1 MRVVR
6 HIRTGR
12 IGSRFFS
19 TDSSRLR
26 LSLLE
31 DLALLA
37 PFADRSVRAT
47 QSQRPRARAPAPLGP
62 AICDVLTCEHL
73 ILQQTARRME
83 HAPRIRIGT
92 AGWSYKDWDGILYP
106 PEVTRKKVHPVE
118 FLARFF
124 DVIEINTSF
133 YGHIRPELGRLWSR
147 KAAAVNPNFLFTA
160 KLHRS
165 FTHSPLAV
173 MEPTSAASIRPN
185 DRDEQL
191 AREGLESLASEGKL
205 GALLI
210 QFPVSF
216 KNTSLNREYLEQL
229 LRQFIEYPRVVEVRH
244 ESWDNPETIAE
255 FMRHNVGFCNI
266 DQPLLGRSLAP
277 TEHVTSGV
285 GYVRLHGRNYEH
297 WFESGFDSD
306 NRNRDDRYNYL
317 YKPAE
322 LEKWKEKIE
331 IIAHKAESTFV
342 IANNHF
348 QAKAAVNALELRH
361 LLDGKKVRAP
371 ETLVKHYPEL
381 KEMVKMEDTSGEY
394 SLLG

>member
-1 MRVVR
+1 
-6 HIRTGR
+6 
-12 IGSRFFS
+12 
-19 TDSSRLR
+19 
-26 LSLLE
+26 
-31 DLALLA
+31 
-37 PFADRSVRAT
+37 
-47 QSQRPRARAPAPLGP
+47 
-62 AICDVLTCEHL
+62 
-73 ILQQTARRME
+73 
-83 HAPRIRIGT
+83 
-92 AGWSYKDWDGILYP
+92 

-133 YGHIRPELGRLWSR
+133 YGHIRAELGRLWCR
-147 KAAAVNPNFLFTA
+147 KAAAINPNFVFTA

-173 MEPTSAASIRPN
+173 MEPTSAASIRQN

-285 GYVRLHGRNYEH
+285 GYVRLHGRNYEQ
-297 WFESGFDSD
+297 WFDSD
-306 NRNRDDRYNYL
+306 NRNDRYNYL

-322 LEKWKEKIE
+322 LEKWKEKVE
-331 IIAHKAESTFV
+331 IIARQADKTYV

-348 QAKAAVNALELRH
+348 QAKAAVNALELKY
-361 LLDGKKVRAP
+361 LLGAKKVRAP
-371 ETLVKHYPEL
+371 DTLVKSYPERR
-381 KEMVKMEDTSGEY
+381 EMAEIED
-394 SLLG
+394 